1 MGKINVLRSIKLI
14 DRKAV
19 QGTAGGDVLCQN
31 MLRLIRKGLFTAAL
45 ATENVVQNLGGRCIF
60 ILVVL
65 HIVRFDV
72 PVGLEKSGKFFTIII
87 AASQGRTTCMGVD
100 CFCLFY
106 DYWPFPEPF
115 QPK

>member
-1 MGKINVLRSIKLI
+1 MLQKTKNMYKIAVWLLRK
-14 DRKAV
+14 
-19 QGTAGGDVLCQN
+19 T
-31 MLRLIRKGLFTAAL
+31 T
-45 ATENVVQNLGGRCIF
+45 
-60 ILVVL
+60 VVL

>member
-1 MGKINVLRSIKLI
+1 MLQKTKNMYKIAVWLLRK
-14 DRKAV
+14 
-19 QGTAGGDVLCQN
+19 TA
-31 MLRLIRKGLFTAAL
+31 
-45 ATENVVQNLGGRCIF
+45 
-60 ILVVL
+60 VVL